1 MKLSK
6 TTTALALGLLLVLG
20 AAAPGACAQ
29 RRVARA
35 ARTEASRCRLFPKPR
50 ARLSRSPLRPRLP
63 RVTLTT
69 LDPSASLSSDSMTG
83 VRAEDDAPEYVPIAT
98 SRPLRTLALR
108 PRATAARAKV
118 VETLRSGRRTRVDES
133 LRAPNRL

>member
-1 MKLSK
+1 
-6 TTTALALGLLLVLG
+6 
-20 AAAPGACAQ
+20 
-29 RRVARA
+29 
-35 ARTEASRCRLFPKPR
+35 
-50 ARLSRSPLRPRLP
+50 
-63 RVTLTT
+63 
-69 LDPSASLSSDSMTG
+69 MTG